1 MTHAELVRAIQSRA
15 ARIAVGPSTV
25 RGRGNTGTVRAAR
38 AYFANLD
45 LAAFSVQP
53 GDFRPAL
60 DRHTLK
66 LQAALPKPARHW
78 GIARKLLNIFLRDC
92 LYTGEL
98 NRAFKL
104 SWAEQAYELPL
115 DSITVKA
122 LKGEFGRGVL
132 PVWPGVKHLTA
143 TLSDEYQAA
152 ALEFALSM
160 KVSRVHLDA
169 VWWAQG
175 RDGE

>member
-1 MTHAELVRAIQSRA
+1 MIHAELLHAIQSRA

-25 RGRGNTGTVRAAR
+25 RGRGHTGTVAAAR
-38 AYFANLD
+38 QHFVGLH
-45 LAAFSVQP
+45 LTAFSVPPKRFQYT
-53 GDFRPAL
+53 L
-60 DRHTLK
+60 DRETQNL
-66 LQAALPKPARHW
+66 LETLPKPARHW

-98 NRAFKL
+98 NAAHKL
-104 SWAEQAYELPL
+104 SRAEEAYELPL
-115 DSITVKA
+115 DSITAKA
-122 LKGEFGRGVL
+122 LKREFGRGVL
-132 PVWPGVKHLTA
+132 PRWPGVKHVTPE
-143 TLSDEYQAA
+143 LSDEYQAA
-152 ALEFALSM
+152 ALELARGM